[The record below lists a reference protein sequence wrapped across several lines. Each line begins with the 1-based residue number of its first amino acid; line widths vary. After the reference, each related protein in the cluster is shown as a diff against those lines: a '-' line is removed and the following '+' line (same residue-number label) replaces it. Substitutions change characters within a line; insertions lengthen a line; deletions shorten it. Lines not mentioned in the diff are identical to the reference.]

1 LADEPNIR
9 LVALFDNEEIGSTT
23 AHGANSNLLP
33 TTLKRLAAT
42 QIGSDKVS
50 ATAFEESLHK
60 SYLISADMAHA
71 VHPNYA

>member
-1 LADEPNIR
+1 
-9 LVALFDNEEIGSTT
+9 LFDNEEIGSTT

-33 TTLKRLAAT
+33 STLKRLTAMK
-42 QIGSDKVS
+42 IGSDNIS

-71 VHPNYA
+71 IHPNYA